1 MLPSSSIFGGFADE
15 LFHPES
21 HHLDRPDITAIP
33 FLTKIERDPDM
44 ILRRSS
50 PCYEITENDNLFQL
64 AIDVPGV
71 KMKDITVEFLDH
83 DHVLRISGGRKV
95 HQKDKDGTVV
105 ESESKFV
112 KRFVMDQSVDTT
124 KVTANLKD
132 GVLTINAPK
141 DTKPKT
147 TKIAITED

>member
-1 MLPSSSIFGGFADE
+1 MDE
-15 LFHPES
+15 FFHPES
-21 HHLDRPDITAIP
+21 RPDFTAVP

-44 ILRRSS
+44 ILRLSS
-50 PCYEITENDNLFQL
+50 PCYEVTENEKQFQL

-71 KMKDITVEFLDH
+71 KMEDITVEFLDH

-95 HQKDKDGTVV
+95 HQEGNDGTVV

-112 KRFVMDQSVDTT
+112 KRFAMDQSVDAT
-124 KVTANLKD
+124 KVTANLQD

-141 DTKPKT
+141 DAKPKT
-147 TKIAITED
+147 TRIAITED